1 MIHSPA
7 GIVSVL
13 LLIEGTLL
21 FLASYRHTEKV
32 FRYLPVMFWIY
43 FVPMLANTFGLI
55 PAESET
61 AVYGVITRYGLPG
74 SLVLLL
80 LSSDI
85 AAIIKLGKAALAVML
100 AGSLGIVLGGPA
112 VFLIFKP
119 WLPSPDFWMGFGAL
133 SGSWIGGSANM
144 IAVKE
149 AIGTPQEI
157 FLPMVVVDT
166 ICPYTWMFMLIVLAR
181 YQGVFDRWNRADLSI
196 VDDLTRK
203 HLEVE
208 KQKIPLTVGH
218 SAALAALAAAGTV
231 LSLGLAGFMPEIEKI
246 LTVRAWPIIIATAL
260 GIGLSFT
267 PLRKLERRG
276 ASKVGYALLYFVLA
290 SIGATTN
297 LAALASAPVL
307 IAAGFVWMTIHG
319 LFILASARALR
330 VPMSLMA
337 AASQANVGGAA
348 STPVLADIYRPGLAP
363 VGLLLAV
370 LGNIIGTYLGIVC
383 SVLCRM
389 AAQWTIYF

>member
-1 MIHSPA
+1 MINSPA
-7 GIVSVL
+7 GIVTVL
-13 LLIEGTLL
+13 VLIEGTLL

-43 FVPMLANTFGLI
+43 FVPMLANTVGLI
-55 PAESET
+55 PEDGET

-80 LSSDI
+80 LSSDV
-85 AAIIKLGKAALAVML
+85 AAIVKLGKTALAVML
-100 AGSLGIVLGGPA
+100 AGSLGIVLGGP
-112 VFLIFKP
+112 VIFLIFKP

-166 ICPYTWMFMLIVLAR
+166 ICPYTWLFLLIVLAR
-181 YQGVFDRWNRADLSI
+181 YQSAFDKWNKADVS
-196 VDDLTRK
+196 VVEKLTRK

-208 KQKIPLTVGH
+208 QQKLPLTVRHGVFM
-218 SAALAALAAAGTV
+218 AALAAAGTF
-231 LSLGLAGFMPEIEKI
+231 LSLGLAGFLPEIEGI
-246 LTVRAWPIIIATAL
+246 LTVKAWPIIIATAL

-267 PLRKLERRG
+267 PMRGLERRG

-307 IAAGFVWMTIHG
+307 IAAGFLWIMIHAI
-319 LFILASARALR
+319 FILGSARIFRA
-330 VPMSLMA
+330 PMSLVA
-337 AASQANVGGAA
+337 AASQANIGGAA
-348 STPVLADIYRPGLAP
+348 SAPVLADIYRPGLAP

-383 SVLCRM
+383 SVLCRI
-389 AAQWTIYF
+389 ASQWTIY

>member
-1 MIHSPA
+1 MVKSTA
-7 GIVSVL
+7 GIVAVL

-21 FLASYRHTEKV
+21 FLASWRHTEKV

-43 FVPMLANTFGLI
+43 FIPMLANTFGVI
-55 PAESET
+55 PAEGET
-61 AVYGVITRYGLPG
+61 AVYGIITRYGLPG

-80 LSSDI
+80 LSSDV
-85 AAIIKLGKAALAVML
+85 AAIVRLGKTALAVML
-100 AGSLGIVLGGPA
+100 AGSLGIVLGGPV
-112 VFLIFKP
+112 VFLLFKS
-119 WLPSPDFWMGFGAL
+119 WLPSSDFWMGFGAL

-149 AIGTPQEI
+149 AVGTPQEI

-166 ICPYTWMFMLIVLAR
+166 ICPYTWLFLLIVLAR
-181 YQGVFDRWNRADLSI
+181 YQSAFDQWNKADVS
-196 VDDLTRK
+196 VVEKLTRK

-208 KQKIPLTVGH
+208 QQKLPFTVRHG
-218 SAALAALAAAGTV
+218 AFMAAAAVAGTA
-231 LSLGLAGFMPEIEKI
+231 LSLDLAGFLPEIEGI
-246 LTVRAWPIIIATAL
+246 LTARAWPIIIATAL

-267 PLRKLERRG
+267 PLRELERRG

-307 IAAGFVWMTIHG
+307 IAAGFLWMVIHA
-319 LFILASARALR
+319 LFIVVSARVLR
-330 VPMSLMA
+330 APLSLMA
-337 AASQANVGGAA
+337 AASQANIGGAA
-348 STPVLADIYRPGLAP
+348 SAPVLADIYRPGLAP

-370 LGNIIGTYLGIVC
+370 LGSIIGTYLGIVC

-389 AAQWTIYF
+389 AAG

>member
-1 MIHSPA
+1 MSHSPA
-7 GIVSVL
+7 GIVAVL

-43 FVPMLANTFGLI
+43 FVPMLANTFGVI
-55 PAESET
+55 PVESET
-61 AVYGVITRYGLPG
+61 AVYGAITRYGLPG

-80 LSSDI
+80 LSSDV
-85 AAIIKLGKAALAVML
+85 AAIVRLGKTALAVML
-100 AGSLGIVLGGPA
+100 AGSLGIVLGGPV

-119 WLPSPDFWMGFGAL
+119 WLPSADFWMGFGAL

-166 ICPYTWMFMLIVLAR
+166 ICPYTWMFLLIVLAR
-181 YQGVFDRWNRADLSI
+181 YQGAFDRWNRADVS
-196 VDDLTRK
+196 VVEELTRK
-203 HLEVE
+203 HREVE
-208 KQKIPLTVGH
+208 RQTLPFTVRHG
-218 SAALAALAAAGTV
+218 AIMAALAAAGTA
-231 LSLGLAGFMPEIEKI
+231 LSLGFAEFLPEIEWI
-246 LTVRAWPIIIATAL
+246 LTTKAWPIIIATAL

-267 PLRKLERRG
+267 PLRELERRG
-276 ASKVGYALLYFVLA
+276 ASKAGYALLYFVLA

-307 IAAGFVWMTIHG
+307 IAAGFLWIAIHA
-319 LFILASARALR
+319 LFIMASARILR
-330 VPMSLMA
+330 APLSLMA
-337 AASQANVGGAA
+337 AASQANIGGAA

-370 LGNIIGTYLGIVC
+370 LGNIIGTFLGIVC
-383 SVLCRM
+383 SALCRM
-389 AAQWTIYF
+389 AAG

>member
-1 MIHSPA
+1 MSHSPA
-7 GIVSVL
+7 GIVAVL

-43 FVPMLANTFGLI
+43 FVPMLANTFGVI
-55 PAESET
+55 PVESET
-61 AVYGVITRYGLPG
+61 AVYGAITRYGLPG

-80 LSSDI
+80 LSSDV
-85 AAIIKLGKAALAVML
+85 AAIVRLGKTALAVML
-100 AGSLGIVLGGPA
+100 AGSLGIVLGGPV

-119 WLPSPDFWMGFGAL
+119 WLPSADFWMGFGAL

-166 ICPYTWMFMLIVLAR
+166 ICPYTWMFLLIVLAR
-181 YQGVFDRWNRADLSI
+181 YQGAFDRWNRADVS
-196 VDDLTRK
+196 VVEELTRK
-203 HLEVE
+203 HREVE
-208 KQKIPLTVGH
+208 RQTLPFTVRHG
-218 SAALAALAAAGTV
+218 AIMAALAAAGTA
-231 LSLGLAGFMPEIEKI
+231 LSLGFAEFLPEIEWI
-246 LTVRAWPIIIATAL
+246 LTTKAWPIIIATAL

-267 PLRKLERRG
+267 PLRELERRG
-276 ASKVGYALLYFVLA
+276 ASKAGYALLYFVLA

-307 IAAGFVWMTIHG
+307 IAAGFLWIAIHA
-319 LFILASARALR
+319 LFIMASARILR
-330 VPMSLMA
+330 APLSLMA
-337 AASQANVGGAA
+337 AASQANIGGAA
-348 STPVLADIYRPGLAP
+348 STPVLADIYRSGLAP

-370 LGNIIGTYLGIVC
+370 LGNIIGTFLGIVC
-383 SVLCRM
+383 SALCRM
-389 AAQWTIYF
+389 AAG

>member
-7 GIVSVL
+7 GIVAVL

-21 FLASYRHTEKV
+21 FLASWRRTEKV
-32 FRYLPVMFWIY
+32 FHFLPVMFWIY
-43 FVPMLANTFGLI
+43 FVPMLANTFGII
-55 PAESET
+55 PGESET

-80 LSSDI
+80 LSSDV
-85 AAIIKLGKAALAVML
+85 AAITRLGKAALAVML
-100 AGSLGIVLGGPA
+100 AGSLGIVLGGP
-112 VFLIFKP
+112 VIFLIFKP
-119 WLPSPDFWMGFGAL
+119 WLPSADYWMGFGAL

-166 ICPYTWMFMLIVLAR
+166 ICPYTWMFLLILLAR
-181 YQGVFDRWNRADLSI
+181 YQDSFDKWNRADVSI
-196 VDDLTRK
+196 VETLTRR

-208 KQKIPLTVGH
+208 KQKLPLTAGNG
-218 SAALAALAAAGTV
+218 AALVVLAVAGTA
-231 LSLGLAGFMPEIEKI
+231 LSLGLAGYLPEIEKI
-246 LTVRAWPIIIATAL
+246 LTTRAWPIIIATAL

-267 PLRKLERRG
+267 SLRELEKRG

-307 IAAGFVWMTIHG
+307 IAAGFLWIAIHA
-319 LFILASARALR
+319 LFIMASARMLR
-330 VPMSLMA
+330 VPLSLMA
-337 AASQANVGGAA
+337 AASQANIGGAA

-383 SVLCRM
+383 SVLCRI
-389 AAQWTIYF
+389 AAGS